1 VRIRQ
6 VLACYAARGC
16 GGVRASY
23 GRRATWFAIEFTVF
37 PAFAS
42 IRLSHVTAT
51 LAGAAGMRV
60 VLASNAVLDAMLAG
74 APGMRVVL
82 ASNTVLDAML
92 AGAPGMRVVL
102 ASNAV
107 LDAMLAGAPGMRVV
121 LVSRAVL
128 EAMLAVGVTPMPAA
142 LSGIG
147 DTG

>member
-6 VLACYAARGC
+6 ALACYAVRGC
-16 GGVRASY
+16 GGVGASY

-37 PAFAS
+37 PAFVS

-74 APGMRVVL
+74 A
-82 ASNTVLDAML
+82 
-92 AGAPGMRVVL
+92 AGVCVVL

-107 LDAMLAGAPGMRVV
+107 LAAMLAGAAGVCVVLASNAVLAAMLAGAPCMRVV

-128 EAMLAVGVTPMPAA
+128 AAMLAVGVTSMLSA